1 MNRFI
6 FIPGKNPELSLAELV
21 SWFDSNSIYFR
32 VQEIGKGF
40 LAVEAEKAPEADD
53 LGGMVKVCRLL
64 ESFDKRPALHPG
76 SIFDNVPAKDL
87 PKEKLFGLS
96 VYPNSKKN
104 NRFFNSFAS
113 ALKKNLRQEGIN
125 SKFMP
130 VPKERSALTHVEVL
144 KKRIE
149 EIVICI
155 GRKKI
160 HVAKTVSIHNPFEF
174 QKRDI
179 GRPEQRPMFSI
190 PPRLARIMINLT
202 GSKGV
207 LLDPFCGMG
216 TILQE
221 ASLMGFDIL
230 GTDID
235 EDCCMAAIE
244 NLYWVSQDYK
254 LSLANLDKKIM
265 KLDATKL
272 SKVFQPKS
280 IDVIVTEP
288 NLGPALKIAPD
299 ENKAEGIL
307 RGLKPLYEK
316 SLREFSTILKDGGRV
331 CMVLPRFEFDEHFAH
346 PETEKL
352 AARAGLRPV
361 DILKKHNLPHAFP
374 YVDKEERHKTI
385 REIWVFEKM
394 PEPPSRPED
403 LPELRYTKKNFKPE

>member
-6 FIPGKNPELSLAELV
+6 FIHGKNLELSLAELV
-21 SWFDSNSIYFR
+21 SWFDSNSYYFR
-32 VQEIGKGF
+32 ITEIGKGF
-40 LAVEAEKAPEADD
+40 IAAEAEKAPEADS
-53 LGGMVKVCRLL
+53 LGGMIKVCRLL
-64 ESFDKRPALHPG
+64 ESFDKKPIHTRE
-76 SIFDNVPAKDL
+76 SIFENAPLKDL
-87 PKEKLFGLS
+87 PKSKVFGLS

-104 NRFFNSFAS
+104 NKFFQHYAS
-113 ALKKNLRQEGIN
+113 SLKRNLRQAGIN

-149 EIVICI
+149 EIVVCM

-160 HVAKTVSIHNPFEF
+160 HVGKTVSVHNPFEF

-179 GRPEQRPMFSI
+179 QRPEQRPMFSI
-190 PPRLARIMINLT
+190 PPRLARIMVNLT
-202 GSKGV
+202 GAKGL

-235 EDCCMAAIE
+235 EDCCLAAIE
-244 NLYWVSQDYK
+244 NLYWLSQDYK
-254 LSLANLDKKIM
+254 LSLSNLDKKIM
-265 KLDATKL
+265 RVDATKL

-280 IDVIVTEP
+280 IDAIVTEP
-288 NLGPALKIAPD
+288 NLGPALKISPD

-316 SLREFSTILKDGGRV
+316 SLKQFSTILKEGGRV
-331 CMVLPRFEFDEHFAH
+331 CMVLPRFEFGEHFAH

-361 DILKKHNLPHAFP
+361 DILAKYNLPHSFP

-385 REIWVFEKM
+385 REIWVFEKI

-403 LPELRYTKKNFKPE
+403 LHKKEFQA